1 MSDHRKCPRD
11 FSQSATLDFKS
22 VPMGGGV
29 LACFDPQWP
38 DLKQKESSSL
48 VPKFETVA
56 INLSLSVLLEGASL
70 ASSSNPT
77 NFEGAH

>member
-38 DLKQKESSSL
+38 DS
-48 VPKFETVA
+48 
-56 INLSLSVLLEGASL
+56 NVLDLGFANHRHLWFIS
-70 ASSSNPT
+70 
-77 NFEGAH
+77 F